1 MSYYT
6 VKKIYPWLYSIYDP
20 QDVFCYLIVGEKS
33 AILYDTAYGIV
44 PLDDAVL
51 QVCDLPY
58 EVVLS
63 HGHID
68 HVNGAY
74 QFKEIW
80 ISPRDHEL
88 CLRHTSKTARRKI
101 VEKLGEQHNIPDPN
115 PLKEPLPLEMVG
127 SENNPVGFNGD
138 NFITQGAGNL
148 KMLQDGQIFDLGRLT
163 VEVIPMEGHTAGS
176 IGLLIR
182 EPRVLLDSDAANYHM
197 WMFLNESLDMDVYIA
212 MLKRVKQLDFDT
224 YFVGHSDIERP
235 KSDFDKYIAIAEN
248 IDVAKSKLYGA
259 MTELGGCIYE
269 TDGVAIMFNL
279 NSKPLSRIIHFL
291 QCPK

>member
-1 MSYYT
+1 MSYYS

-33 AILYDTAYGIV
+33 ALLYDTAYGIA
-44 PLDDAVL
+44 PLDEAVR
-51 QVCDLPY
+51 QVCGRPY

-68 HVNGAY
+68 HVNGAF
-74 QFKEIW
+74 QFKEKW

-101 VEKLGEQHNIPDPN
+101 VEKLGETHNVADAN
-115 PLKEPLPLEMVG
+115 PLKEPLPLEMVNPD
-127 SENNPVGFNGD
+127 NNPAGFNGD
-138 NFITQGAGNL
+138 DFITQGAGRL
-148 KMLQDGQIFDLGRLT
+148 KMLQDGQIFDLGGLT

-176 IGLLIR
+176 IGLLVR
-182 EPRVLLDSDAANYHM
+182 EHKVLLDSDAANYHM
-197 WMFLNESLDMDVYIA
+197 WMFLNESLDMDTYIA

-224 YFVGHSDIERP
+224 FFVGHSDTERP

-248 IDVAKSKLYGA
+248 IDVAKSKPYSA
-259 MTELGGCIYE
+259 MTELGGRIYE
-269 TDGVAIMFNL
+269 ADGVGIVFN
-279 NSKPLSRIIHFL
+279 PQRI
-291 QCPK
+291 